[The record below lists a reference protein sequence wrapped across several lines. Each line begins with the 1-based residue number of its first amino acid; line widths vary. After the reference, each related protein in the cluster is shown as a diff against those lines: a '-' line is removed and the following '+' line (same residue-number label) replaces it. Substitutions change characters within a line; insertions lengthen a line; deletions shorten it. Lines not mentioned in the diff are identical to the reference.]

1 MSARLVAMR
10 IHRLAL
16 ALLVVYVVVLA
27 VLTLRPVGTDV
38 ESHLRIN
45 LRPWATIGT
54 ALRLG
59 PGSFPFR
66 ILVGNLLAFVPLGL
80 LLPAARL
87 VAWPFVILAGMVLS
101 IAIEATQYGLSL
113 YVGHGYRAADIDD
126 VIVNTA
132 GTVVGL
138 ALFGAA
144 IAASRLVR
152 RLRRVDA
159 APQVD

>member
-1 MSARLVAMR
+1 MR

-27 VLTLRPVGTDV
+27 VLTLRPVGADI

-45 LRPWATIGT
+45 LKPWATIGT

-66 ILVGNLLAFVPLGL
+66 TLIGNLLAFVPLGL
-80 LLPAARL
+80 LLPATKLLR
-87 VAWPFVILAGMVLS
+87 WPFVVLAGMLLS

-113 YVGHGYRAADIDD
+113 YVGHGYRAADVDD
-126 VIVNTA
+126 VIVNTC

-144 IAASRLVR
+144 IAAQRLVR
-152 RLRRVDA
+152 RLRGVEA
-159 APQVD
+159 VPQVD